1 MKYLPIIII
10 GLLFYL
16 IGMNIVMV
24 NYLKGIEPNC
34 TNLQALVIEK
44 ESQIMRLE
52 WKLSEYDILFGDMLE

>member
-10 GLLFYL
+10 GLLIYL

-24 NYLKGIEPNC
+24 NYLKDLKCNTE
-34 TNLQALVIEK
+34 LQALVIEK